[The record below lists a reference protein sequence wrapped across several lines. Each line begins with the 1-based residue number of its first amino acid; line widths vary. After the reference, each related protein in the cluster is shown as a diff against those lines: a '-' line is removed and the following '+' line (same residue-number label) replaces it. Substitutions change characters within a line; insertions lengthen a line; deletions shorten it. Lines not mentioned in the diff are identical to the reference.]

1 MHSFVLLVTAIIV
14 SNGMPVVIDSSPE
27 IEMSHEPPVHAT
39 GVDIQQT
46 TAETIAVASNGNPKT
61 SFTPVGTEITHFSN
75 PMTTEDEIHQSSLT
89 DFGSEQST
97 TSTESNGLD
106 KTENFV
112 TDETYS
118 ESFVGDDLSPFTD
131 FLHQTEE
138 TSISSSPPALYI
150 SSQNDDGGW
159 TLSDVDD
166 PTTAG
171 TKMGLE
177 FNTSPIPPCARKR
190 DNENLDDNGFLM
202 SSVKPNVGLAYE
214 EETTDP
220 YRIGTEHF

>member
-89 DFGSEQST
+89 DF
-97 TSTESNGLD
+97 
-106 KTENFV
+106 
-112 TDETYS
+112 